1 MDIIKPYTRFVFRG
15 LGQIMLQGNAITG
28 LLFALGIAIHSLGLA
43 GAAILGAVIGTLW
56 AKLCKYPVSAITAGL
71 YGFNSALVA
80 IGVSYFYSFSTL
92 TLGLLVCGG
101 IFATWI
107 MHVMQT
113 YQLKPYTFPFVLT
126 LWLIFAIVP
135 QHVMGLPLV
144 TLGTSNI
151 NGVLQGFGQVMFQSN
166 SWTGLVFILAIFV
179 NNTKN
184 AIWAVAAATLAM
196 IVAFLLHW
204 SNTEIVAGM
213 YSYNA
218 VLAALAVLLLTPQKW
233 LWVLAIL
240 LSILLT
246 KLMFILSLP
255 ALTFPFILAIWCVAW
270 GIHFYPN
277 QQTNTENCS

>member
-1 MDIIKPYTRFVFRG
+1 MDIIKPYTRVVFRG

-101 IFATWI
+101 IFATW
-107 MHVMQT
+107 
-113 YQLKPYTFPFVLT
+113 
-126 LWLIFAIVP
+126 
-135 QHVMGLPLV
+135 
-144 TLGTSNI
+144 
-151 NGVLQGFGQVMFQSN
+151 
-166 SWTGLVFILAIFV
+166 
-179 NNTKN
+179 
-184 AIWAVAAATLAM
+184 AVAAATLAM

-240 LSILLT
+240 LSILFT
-246 KLMFILSLP
+246 KLMFVLLLP

>member
-1 MDIIKPYTRFVFRG
+1 MDIIKPYTQVVFRG
-15 LGQIMLQGNAITG
+15 LGQIMLQGNAMTG
-28 LLFALGIAIHSLGLA
+28 LLFALGIAIHSLSLA

-56 AKLCKYPVSAITAGL
+56 AKLCKYPVAAITAGL

-80 IGVSYFYSFSTL
+80 IGVSYFYSFSIL
-92 TLGLLVCGG
+92 TFGLLICGS

-126 LWLIFAIVP
+126 LWLIFAVVP
-135 QHVMGLPLV
+135 QQVMDLPLV
-144 TLGTSNI
+144 TFGSSDI
-151 NGVLQGFGQVMFQSN
+151 NGILQGFGQVMFQSN
-166 SWTGLVFILAIFV
+166 SWTGLIFILAICV
-179 NNTKN
+179 NNVKH
-184 AIWAVAAATLAM
+184 AIWAVVAATLAM
-196 IVAFLLHW
+196 SLAFLLQW

-233 LWVLAIL
+233 LCVLAIL
-240 LSILLT
+240 LSVVFT

-270 GIHFYPN
+270 GIDFSRN
-277 QQTNTENCS
+277 RQKTA